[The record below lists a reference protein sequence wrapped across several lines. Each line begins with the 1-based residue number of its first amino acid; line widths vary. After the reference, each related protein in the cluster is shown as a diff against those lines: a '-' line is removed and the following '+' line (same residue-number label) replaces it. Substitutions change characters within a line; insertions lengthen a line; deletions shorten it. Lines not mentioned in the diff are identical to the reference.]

1 MSDSPAGARAGGA
14 VGWAVAGADAGR
26 DVRPETIVARR
37 SSASAI
43 DTGSN
48 CAAPTLAIVGASS
61 IVRRRSICW
70 LKKPLFRSVNWTPAM
85 ISTSQSSIAARTPGS
100 LAAPA

>member
-1 MSDSPAGARAGGA
+1 M
-14 VGWAVAGADAGR
+14 ADG
-26 DVRPETIVARR
+26 VRPETISVRR

-48 CAAPTLAIVGASS
+48 WAAPTLAIAGASS
-61 IVRRRSICW
+61 IVRRRSIFW
-70 LKKPLFRSVNWTPAM
+70 LKKPLLRSVNWTPAM
-85 ISTSQSSIAARTPGS
+85 ISAPQSSIAARTAGS